1 MKYGIVEFIIFN
13 LILLPLCVTG
23 REISIQPKCHAN
35 AEEENYITFLLL
47 LYGFVF
53 FHINFYFRYVTHCPV
68 GGG

>member
-23 REISIQPKCHAN
+23 REISIRQKCHAN

-53 FHINFYFRYVTHCPV
+53 STLIFIFAM
-68 GGG
+68 